1 MFEDST
7 FESNG
12 RIRTRSRR
20 WMAATFALNGS
31 ILVGLILIP
40 LIYPEALP
48 RQFCTFLL
56 TAPPPPPA
64 PLPPQ
69 PQQRDAHPFHGAQQM
84 IGTMLTVPRQIPRF
98 ITFIERPEQTPIG
111 ALPGSGDANGVPGG
125 LPDVFNTRH
134 AVAVAHP
141 DVKAPVR
148 VPSTIVEGLL
158 IRKVV
163 PTYPPIGIAMRQQG
177 TVVLAATISKSGT
190 IENLRAVS
198 GPAVLQQAAIDA
210 VRRWAYRP
218 YLLNGQPV
226 EVETTINVIFSL
238 GS

>member
-12 RIRTRSRR
+12 RIRTRSRG
-20 WMAATFALNGS
+20 WMAATLALNGS

-64 PLPPQ
+64 YDPPPQ
-69 PQQRDAHPFHGAQQM
+69 QQPTTPRFHGAPEFD
-84 IGTMLTVPRQIPRF
+84 GATLTAPRRIPNF
-98 ITFIERPEQTPIG
+98 APKDFGPEQAPIG
-111 ALPGSGDANGVPGG
+111 MLPGAGDGNGVPGG
-125 LPDVFNTRH
+125 LPDVFNNRR
-134 AVAVAHP
+134 AVAIAHP
-141 DVKAPVR
+141 DVKAPVH
-148 VPSTIVEGLL
+148 VPSTVVEGLL
-158 IRKVV
+158 IHKVV
-163 PTYPPIGIAMRQQG
+163 PVYPSIGIAMHQQG
-177 TVVLAATISKSGT
+177 TVILAATISKNGT

-198 GPAVLQQAAIDA
+198 GPAILQQAAIDA
-210 VRRWAYRP
+210 VKRWAYRP
-218 YLLNGQPV
+218 YLLNGEPV
-226 EVETTINVIFSL
+226 AVETTINVIFSL